1 MAETKAAANTDIEH
15 SAQPESIYDFVYD
28 PHEERMLL
36 NFGPSHP
43 ATHGTLRL
51 VMELDGERIVSCV
64 PELGYLHHG
73 FEKLGEYRTYNQVVT
88 ITDRMNYISPMNNNF
103 AYILAVEK
111 LFGIEVSKRA
121 KYFRVL
127 LAEMSRIMDHLV
139 CIGTWAMD
147 LGAFTVLLY
156 LFRERE
162 NLYNLFELLTGTRMT
177 ISYTRIGGFARDRDI
192 PPGFFEKI
200 KAFLPGLLKSI
211 DEVEKLLSRNK
222 IWLNRTKE
230 VGVITREDAL
240 SYGITGPSLRASGI
254 PFDLRVAQPY
264 SDYQDFEFDIPVG
277 ETGDVY
283 DRYIVRMEEMRQ
295 SVRIIEQAIDN
306 FPGGELN
313 VDPDTK
319 VMLPRKDEVYGSIE
333 GLIHHFEIIMLNRG
347 TRAPVGE
354 SYVATESPNG
364 ELGFYVVS
372 NGGNG
377 PYRFRVRPP
386 SFYNYQILPRLLE
399 GRLLSDTV
407 SILGSLNIIAG
418 ELDR

>member
-1 MAETKAAANTDIEH
+1 MAETKMAENKAAETAV
-15 SAQPESIYDFVYD
+15 APENIYDFVYD

-51 VMELDGERIVSCV
+51 VMELDGERIVRVV

-88 ITDRMNYISPMNNNF
+88 ITDRMNYLSPMNNNF

-121 KYFRVL
+121 KYFRVI
-127 LAEMSRIMDHLV
+127 LAELSRIMDHLI
-139 CIGTWAMD
+139 CIATWAMD

-156 LFRERE
+156 FIRERE
-162 NLYNLFELLTGTRMT
+162 NVYNLFELLTGTRLT
-177 ISYTRIGGFARDRDI
+177 VSYTRIGGFARDRDI
-192 PPGFFEKI
+192 PPEFFPEVKKFLANFP
-200 KAFLPGLLKSI
+200 KAV
-211 DEVEKLLSRNK
+211 DEVDRLLSRNK
-222 IWLNRTKE
+222 IWLNRTRE
-230 VGVITREDAL
+230 VGIITKEDAA
-240 SYGITGPSLRASGI
+240 SYGITGPSLRASGYAW
-254 PFDLRVAQPY
+254 DLRVAQPY
-264 SDYQDFEFDIPVG
+264 SDYQDFDFDIPVG
-277 ETGDVY
+277 EIGDVY
-283 DRYIVRMEEMRQ
+283 DRYAVRMEEMRQ
-295 SVRIIEQAIDN
+295 SVRIIQQAIDN
-306 FPGGELN
+306 FPDGELN

-354 SYVATESPNG
+354 SYVATEAPNG
-364 ELGFYVVS
+364 ELGYYVIS

-407 SILGSLNIIAG
+407 AILGSLNIIAG

>member
-354 SYVATESPNG
+354 AYVATESPNG

-377 PYRFRVRPP
+377 PYRF
-386 SFYNYQILPRLLE
+386 
-399 GRLLSDTV
+399 
-407 SILGSLNIIAG
+407 
-418 ELDR
+418 

>member
-230 VGVITREDAL
+230 VGIITREDAL

-277 ETGDVY
+277 EIGDVY